1 MQEKHVL
8 EFESLEEMKNWARS
22 LLNKFTNTPSP
33 AAPDT
38 PEPRKAKPEPAKTPK
53 PEPTLEPPTTDNL
66 PTATIE
72 EVRPILAK
80 LAHTDKKVMTTLFK
94 NHGLVKLSD
103 ADPQLMALLKVETE
117 EILNA
122 Q

>member
-8 EFESLEEMKNWARS
+8 EFNSLGEMKSWAET
-22 LLNKFTNTPSP
+22 LLKSFT
-33 AAPDT
+33 DT
-38 PEPRKAKPEPAKTPK
+38 PVPQNAASKKQPTPAEEPVKVSKPVP
-53 PEPTLEPPTTDNL
+53 EPPTMDDL
-66 PTATIE
+66 PTASIE
-72 EVRPILAK
+72 DVRPVLAR
-80 LAHTDKKVMTTLFK
+80 LAHADKKAMQVLFK

-103 ADPQLMALLKVETE
+103 ADPQLMALLKVEAE